1 MIRLY
6 GFPYSTNME
15 RVQLA
20 LGHKDLEAEFVYVPN
35 DDRTLVRAISGQDL
49 VPVIDH
55 GGTVVTD
62 SPAILEYIEEQ
73 FPELPLFPPGHGR
86 RTEMKVFI
94 DWFNRVWKVPPN
106 AIEAELGKDQPDQHK
121 IEAWQKEMQDSLQ
134 LFDDM
139 LAGRNYL
146 MGDDFS
152 AADCVAWP
160 FLRYALI
167 LPDEDDTY
175 LFHAIL
181 VANLPL
187 GDRYERLT
195 GWIRRVGEHP
205 LTPAIE
211 RPLEEQP

>member
-20 LGHKDLEAEFVYVPN
+20 LGHKDLEAEYVAVPY
-35 DDRTLVRAISGQDL
+35 DDRSAVRALSGQDL

-55 GGTVVTD
+55 DGAIVCD
-62 SPAILEYIEEQ
+62 SPVILEYLDAQ
-73 FPELPLFPPGHGR
+73 FPELPLYPPGHGR
-86 RTEMKVFI
+86 RAETKVFI

-106 AIEAELGKDQPDQHK
+106 AIEAELGKDEPDQAK
-121 IEAWQKEMQDSLQ
+121 IEAWQQQMRGFLP
-134 LFDDM
+134 LFEDM
-139 LAGRNYL
+139 LAGRDYL
-146 MGDDFS
+146 MGDELS

-167 LPDEDDTY
+167 PPDAADTY

-181 VANLPL
+181 VANMPL
-187 GDRYERLT
+187 GNQCDRLKD
-195 GWIRRVGEHP
+195 WIRRVADEP
-205 LTPAIE
+205 MTPAI
-211 RPLEEQP
+211 P